1 MSALPVASVALSL
14 VGTVVVVGALA
25 TGGAYLATDELLPS
39 EGRVAPGVVFDGTP
53 VVDDDVD
60 ASALVEARVEALSRT
75 TVRVTHDGRVLV
87 EAPLATL
94 GLTVDTASAVARL
107 RGVARTGGWLRR
119 LDEAR
124 QAAAGHVAVAL
135 PRSLPVEPLAEAL
148 ATFKDGLDRHP
159 VPARWDFVDQKV
171 VPHEAGVVV
180 DVHGTA
186 DMIVRATEG
195 TSPQAP
201 LEVPLVVKRPLP
213 AARSEIV
220 ATMDR
225 STVVARYETVFA
237 FVGGQAGRAQNV
249 DRAAEGIDGLVM
261 MPGEEISFNDL
272 VGPRSIENG
281 FAHAGEIYKGEMRV
295 GVGGGTCQ
303 VASTFHAAAY
313 MGGLDVVERS
323 PHSRPSGY
331 IGIGLD
337 ATVAYPHVDLVMSNP
352 YPFPV
357 AVWARVAE
365 PGRLV
370 VEVYGRER
378 PAKVDFASSTVGV
391 KKYKRKVRTAHWLS
405 EGEYRRKQPGR
416 RGVTVEKTRVI
427 FYADGTR
434 RSETTRDEYPPTNEI
449 YYVAPGTDAEEVL
462 PPLPSDDANG

>member
-1 MSALPVASVALSL
+1 MASERFLPP
-14 VGTVVVVGALA
+14 
-25 TGGAYLATDELLPS
+25 D
-39 EGRVAPGVVFDGTP
+39 GRVASGVVFDGTP
-53 VVDDDVD
+53 VGDD
-60 ASALVEARVEALSRT
+60 ATAAALVEQRAEALSEQ
-75 TVRVTHDGRVLV
+75 VVAVTHEGRVLV
-87 EAPLATL
+87 RAPLAAL
-94 GLTVDTASAVARL
+94 GLGVDTASAIAGL
-107 RGVARTGGWLRR
+107 DGVARTGGWLRR
-119 LDEAR
+119 LDEGR
-124 QAAAGHVAVAL
+124 QAAAGHVAIVL
-135 PRSLPVEPLAEAL
+135 PRSLDIKPLAEAL
-148 ATFKDGLDRHP
+148 AAFKDGLDRPP
-159 VPARWDFVDQKV
+159 VAARWDFVDGEV

-180 DVHGTA
+180 DVHATA
-186 DMIVRATEG
+186 DAILRATERG
-195 TSPQAP
+195 ADDDAESGV
-201 LEVPLVVKRPLP
+201 LEVGLVVSRPLP

-220 ATMDR
+220 ASMDR
-225 STVVARYETVFA
+225 STVVARYETIFA
-237 FVGGQAGRAQNV
+237 FVGGQTGRAQNV
-249 DRAAEGIDGLVM
+249 ARAAAGIDGLVM
-261 MPGEEISFNDL
+261 MPGEEVSFNDL
-272 VGPRSIENG
+272 VGPRSIDNG

-352 YPFPV
+352 YSFPV
-357 AVWARVAE
+357 AVWARIAE

-378 PAKVDFASSTVGV
+378 PAKVDFAASTVGV
-391 KKYKRKVRTAHWLS
+391 KKYKRKVRTAHWLT
-405 EGEYRRKQPGR
+405 EGEFRRKQPGR

-449 YYVAPGTDAEEVL
+449 YYVAPGTDADEVL
-462 PPLPSDDANG
+462 PPLPGDDANG